1 MLLTVLY
8 SFLGF
13 IITIGILVTLHE
25 LGHYSV
31 ARWCNVK
38 VLRFSFGFGPVLF
51 SRRLGRD
58 QTEWALSAIPLGGYV
73 RMLDEGDRQDDEG
86 PIAESDLPRA
96 FNRQRVWKRF
106 AIVAAGPLS
115 NFLLAVLLLAAMF
128 MVGVPGLA
136 PVLSQPA
143 AETAAAEAGL
153 QPQDRIVA
161 VDDQPVVVWQDVIQK
176 LLSADASAAVTL
188 TVERDGFSLKVPLKL
203 SAMAES
209 SRKGDSERSPA
220 EQLGL
225 HPYLGAP
232 LLANVTKD
240 SPASAAGLKKGDR
253 VQAVNG
259 VALDSPGALVEQINQ
274 TLKQTADQ
282 ITAATAELTVRRDG
296 MTLTIPVTPRL
307 ETDANGKKVA
317 RIGVTIG
324 VDPEVN
330 ARYRVTQR
338 YGVIESLGRG
348 VVRTWDLTAL
358 SFKMI
363 GRMIVGTASLK
374 NLSGPITI
382 ADYAGQSI
390 QAGFQQ
396 FMTYLALI
404 SIGLGVLNF
413 LPVPLLDGGHLL
425 YYFAEM
431 LRGRPLPERVME
443 IGQRIGFALI
453 VSLIV
458 LALFNDFSRKF

>member
-1 MLLTVLY
+1 MLSSVLY
-8 SFLGF
+8 SFFGF

-31 ARWCNVK
+31 ARWCGVK
-38 VLRFSFGFGPVLF
+38 VLRFSFGFGTVLF
-51 SRRLGRD
+51 SRRWGRD

-73 RMLDEGDRQDDEG
+73 RMLDEGDRQDGEG
-86 PIAESDLPRA
+86 QIAESDLPRA
-96 FNRQRVWKRF
+96 FNRQPVWKRF

-115 NFLLAVLLLAAMF
+115 NFLLAVLLLAVMF

-136 PVLSQPA
+136 PVLSPPA

-153 QPQDRIVA
+153 QSEDRIVA
-161 VDDQPVVVWQDVIQK
+161 VDDQAVVVWQDVIQK
-176 LLSADASAAVTL
+176 LLNADASSAVTL
-188 TVERDGFSLKVPLKL
+188 TVERDGRPLKL
-203 SAMAES
+203 PLKLNVLTEN
-209 SRKGDSERSPA
+209 KGENNPA
-220 EQLGL
+220 ELLGL
-225 HPYLGAP
+225 HPYLGVP
-232 LLANVTKD
+232 LLAGVTED

-259 VALDSPGALVEQINQ
+259 VTLDSPGALVAQVNQ
-274 TLKQTADQ
+274 TIDQTSDP
-282 ITAATAELTVRRDG
+282 IKAATVELTVLRDG

-317 RIGVTIG
+317 RIGVSIA
-324 VDPEVN
+324 VDPEVS
-330 ARYRVTQR
+330 ARYRVMQR
-338 YGVIESLGRG
+338 YGVVEALGKG
-348 VVRTWDLTAL
+348 AARTWDLTAL
-358 SFKMI
+358 TFKTI
-363 GRMIVGTASLK
+363 GRMIVGSASLK

-396 FMTYLALI
+396 FFTFLALV

-453 VSLIV
+453 ATLIV